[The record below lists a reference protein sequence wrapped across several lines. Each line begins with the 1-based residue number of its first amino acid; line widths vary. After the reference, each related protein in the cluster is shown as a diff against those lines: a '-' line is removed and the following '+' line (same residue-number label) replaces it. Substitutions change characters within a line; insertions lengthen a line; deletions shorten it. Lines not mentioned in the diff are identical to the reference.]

1 MENENK
7 YLKQLKIELVRSEYK
22 NIVKGQLRG
31 PEQLY
36 NIFKNLKDKAQ
47 ESLLVVYLNNDL
59 EMLVYNVLSTGS
71 RSETVADFNDIYGYG
86 FMLKAKYFILI
97 HNHPGGNPAP
107 TDDDKNVIRK
117 FRAYSEIDLK
127 PLDFI
132 IAGDMEMNDAGK
144 AYWSMFEEMDGG
156 EYSLGN
162 ALCT

>member
-7 YLKQLKIELVRSEYK
+7 YLKQLKIELVKSEYQ
-22 NIVKGQLRG
+22 NLVKGQLRD
-31 PEQLY
+31 PKQLY

-47 ESLLVVYLNNDL
+47 ESLIVVYLNSDL

-71 RSETVADFNDIYGYG
+71 RSETVVDFNDVYGYG
-86 FMLKAKYFILI
+86 FMLKAKYYILI
-97 HNHPGGNPAP
+97 HNHPSGDP
-107 TDDDKNVIRK
+107 TPTNDDKNVIQK
-117 FRAYSEIDLK
+117 FKGYAEVDLK

-132 IAGDMEMNDAGK
+132 IVGDKEMNENKK

-162 ALCT
+162 VI